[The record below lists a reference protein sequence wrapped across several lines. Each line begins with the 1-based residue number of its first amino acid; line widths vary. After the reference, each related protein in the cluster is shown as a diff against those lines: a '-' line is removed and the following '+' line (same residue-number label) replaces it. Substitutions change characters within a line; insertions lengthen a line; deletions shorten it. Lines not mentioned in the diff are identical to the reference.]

1 MSDDEKRYP
10 NLTGN
15 DWQYG
20 GANGTGAIAQT
31 LRRLQITLTWHVSGH
46 HAQYSIDATLSEKA
60 PGKFVFE
67 GTWNKVGH
75 APGNEGH
82 LEGGVISD
90 DRIRIG
96 NVTGGE
102 IAKISNLEGLEI
114 YRNKG

>member
-46 HAQYSIDATLSEKA
+46 HAQYSIDAILSEKA

-82 LEGGVISD
+82 LEGEVISD